1 MEYRHIDDAG
11 WRQGRAAVLQRFL
24 GAERIYATSAMHER
38 RSPRRGEPHRRTALT
53 RAMSSAPWQPQP
65 DPQPPV
71 GMADEPPDADVDA
84 EAAPVEANTDKSRM
98 APSWPSGQDGAL
110 ASLIGRRTSNVD
122 AQVRQRY
129 S

>member
-1 MEYRHIDDAG
+1 
-11 WRQGRAAVLQRFL
+11 
-24 GAERIYATSAMHER
+24 
-38 RSPRRGEPHRRTALT
+38 
-53 RAMSSAPWQPQP
+53 
-65 DPQPPV
+65 
-71 GMADEPPDADVDA
+71 MADEPPDADEDA

-98 APSWPSGQDGAL
+98 APSWPSGHDAGAF